1 MQGLFKSSVRK
12 RRRSGGSRRRE
23 SSLSSGDDSVIG
35 SLGAGTGGT
44 GSRGSFV
51 VKPIPNPSSR
61 PLLVFV
67 NPRSG
72 GNQGLRLMQ
81 KLQWL
86 LNPRQVFDLT
96 NNGPQ
101 AGCVSMLF
109 STVSSSS
116 LSWRDLA

>member
-12 RRRSGGSRRRE
+12 RRRSLSRRRE
-23 SSLSSGDDSVIG
+23 SSISAGDDS
-35 SLGAGTGGT
+35 LLTGGVGRT
-44 GSRGSFV
+44 FV
-51 VKPIPNPSSR
+51 VKPVPSPDSR

-72 GNQGLRLMQ
+72 GNQGTRLMQ

-96 NNGPQ
+96 DNGPR
-101 AGCVSMLF
+101 AGCVKLCALCTF
-109 STVSSSS
+109 I
-116 LSWRDLA
+116 A